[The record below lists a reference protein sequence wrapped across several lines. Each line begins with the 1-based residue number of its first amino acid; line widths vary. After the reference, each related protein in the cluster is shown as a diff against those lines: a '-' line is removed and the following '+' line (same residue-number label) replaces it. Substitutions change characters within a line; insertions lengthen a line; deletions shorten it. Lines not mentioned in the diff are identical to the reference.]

1 MRVHLRD
8 VRFCYIRAPM
18 AHNPEPQSSSALA
31 RIGLRLSDWFE
42 RWFPDAFALALSA
55 VAVVFAACVLF
66 TESSVLD
73 TAQRFGSGFWDLVAF
88 TMQMSMIVVTGYAV
102 ATSPPVY
109 KVITKLAA
117 VPRTGRGAVAYV
129 GLFSMLS
136 SLLSWSFSLIFSALL
151 AREVAHRVRGADYR
165 ALGAAAYLGVG
176 SVWALGLSSSAA
188 LIMATPDSL
197 PDAIEAI
204 SGTIPLSQTLGLWQS
219 ITIAAALI
227 VVSMALGYYSAPSE
241 REARTMED
249 MGVTYTP
256 ATNDIGKKEKP
267 GEWLEHSPL
276 LTIIVCTLGFGFLA
290 REVMDKGV
298 GVLLQLNHYVFLFLI
313 VGLLLHWRPR
323 SFVQAIAASVTP
335 VGGVLIQYPMYAGIV
350 RMLTESGLATEISH
364 FFVSI
369 STQHTFPV
377 MVGIYSAFLGLF
389 IPSAGGKWLIEA
401 PYLLE
406 AGRELG
412 VHLGWVVQT
421 YNATEALANLI
432 HPFWMLPLVGILGLK
447 ARDIVGYSMLQFVVH
462 VPLVLFLVWIL
473 NYTLTFVPPAVP

>member
-1 MRVHLRD
+1 MS
-8 VRFCYIRAPM
+8 IAAP
-18 AHNPEPQSSSALA
+18 AAEGSLA
-31 RIGLRLSDWFE
+31 RVGLKLSDWFE
-42 RWFPDAFALALSA
+42 KWFPDAFVLALSA
-55 VAVVFAACVLF
+55 VAVVFVACLAAGN
-66 TESSVLD
+66 SVLD

-88 TMQMSMIVVTGYAV
+88 TIQMSMIVITGYAV

-109 KVITKLAA
+109 AVIRKLAA
-117 VPRTGRGAVAYV
+117 LPRSGRGAAAYV
-129 GLFSMLS
+129 GLFSMLA
-136 SLLSWSFSLIFSALL
+136 SLVSWSFSLIFSALL

-165 ALGAAAYLGVG
+165 AVGAAAYLGVG

-188 LIMATPDSL
+188 LIMAAPASL
-197 PDAIEAI
+197 PDSIESI
-204 SGTIPLSQTLGLWQS
+204 SGVIPLGQTLGLWQS
-219 ITIAAALI
+219 LTVAAALI
-227 VVSMALGYYSAPSE
+227 AVSMAVAFFSAPGGAH
-241 REARTMED
+241 ARAMAD

-256 ATNDIGKKEKP
+256 ATNDLGKREKP
-267 GEWLEHSPL
+267 GEWLEYSPL
-276 LTIIVCTLGFGFLA
+276 LTIVACVLGFGYLA
-290 REVMDKGV
+290 VEIRAKGLSV
-298 GVLLQLNHYVFLFLI
+298 VLDLNHYVFLFLM
-313 VGLLLHWRPR
+313 VGMLLHWRPK

-350 RMLTESGLATEISH
+350 KMLTESGLSTQISH
-364 FFVSI
+364 FFVSF
-369 STQHTFPV
+369 SNEHTFPV

-406 AGRELG
+406 AGKSLD

-462 VPLVLFLVWIL
+462 VPLVLLLVWLL
-473 NYTLTFVPPAVP
+473 NYTLTP

>member
-1 MRVHLRD
+1 MA
-8 VRFCYIRAPM
+8 AP
-18 AHNPEPQSSSALA
+18 PEPSDSGALA
-31 RIGLRLSDWFE
+31 RLGLRLSAWFE
-42 RWFPDAFALALSA
+42 KWFPDAFVLALSA
-55 VAVVFAACVLF
+55 VAIVFVASLMAG
-66 TESSVLD
+66 SSVLD
-73 TAQRFGSGFWDLVAF
+73 TAQRFGAGFWDLVAF

-102 ATSPPVY
+102 ATAPPVY
-109 KVITKLAA
+109 RVIRALAA
-117 VPRTGRGAVAYV
+117 VPSTGRGAAAYV
-129 GLFSMLS
+129 GLFSMLT

-151 AREVAHRVRGADYR
+151 AREVAHRVRGSDYR
-165 ALGAAAYLGVG
+165 AIGAAAYLGVG

-188 LIMATPDSL
+188 LIMAAPASL
-197 PDAIEAI
+197 PDAIERI
-204 SGTIPLSQTLGLWQS
+204 SGVIPLRQTLGLWQS
-219 ITIAAALI
+219 LLVAGLLI
-227 VVSMALGYYSAPSE
+227 VVSMAISYFSAPGKTH
-241 REARTMED
+241 ARSMSD
-249 MGVTYTP
+249 MGVSYAP
-256 ATNDIGKKEKP
+256 ATHDIGKRTTP

-276 LTIIVCTLGFGFLA
+276 LTIVVCALGFGFLA
-290 REVMDKGV
+290 REVMANGA

-313 VGLLLHWRPR
+313 VGLLLHWRPK
-323 SFVQAIAASVTP
+323 SFAQAIAASVTP

-350 RMLTESGLATEISH
+350 RMLTESGLATQMSQ

-369 STQHTFPV
+369 SNQHTYPV

-401 PYLLE
+401 PYMLE
-406 AGRELG
+406 AAKTLE

-473 NYTLTFVPPAVP
+473 NYTLRYVPPLLP